1 MKKGKDD
8 TEDFLV
14 SYKTFPIKHY
24 KIFPVQEMKIP
35 FFIMMTQ
42 SNYYEVKRIGLG
54 QKLVN
59 KEKRQKLDDL
69 LFK

>member
-1 MKKGKDD
+1 
-8 TEDFLV
+8 
-14 SYKTFPIKHY
+14 
-24 KIFPVQEMKIP
+24 MKIP

-54 QKLVN
+54 QKFDN
-59 KEKRQKLDDL
+59 EEKRQKLDDL